1 MTSIYEMK
9 EMNLN
14 NILINYTNDR
24 TEFNEKV
31 KELKDIKKRINNNE
45 SKKKKLI
52 FEKKKELTYKRGNH
66 LLNKKIEEL
75 DYWIDY
81 LYFAHKIL
89 IVILV
94 IIIIISLIYKKL
106 NSKFD

>member
-52 FEKKKELTYKRGNH
+52 F
-66 LLNKKIEEL
+66 
-75 DYWIDY
+75 
-81 LYFAHKIL
+81 
-89 IVILV
+89 
-94 IIIIISLIYKKL
+94 
-106 NSKFD
+106 